1 MVDLM
6 VQLLWS
12 NFFFKSIYES
22 FGSLTRCK
30 LNVDQEEWKWPKN
43 ECVGFFNMPKKAV
56 LEEDKKFTF
65 NQYIIFSC
73 LDLFF
78 PLKNITWKII
88 ITTFLCHGPLPF
100 FYQSTS
106 IFTTPWDDFIVHV
119 VKSLVDLFGGH
130 ESTFGYGLLRPFYA
144 PCMPTRG
151 LLLFGQEF
159 IVGSLCK
166 VDNPYSIT
174 FLHQSPTSSGMWFG
188 VAPRIDNIKT
198 GV

>member
-100 FYQSTS
+100 FLSEHLNFHYALGRFHSPCCKEPCRFVWRSRVHLWIWPFTS
-106 IFTTPWDDFIVHV
+106 
-119 VKSLVDLFGGH
+119 
-130 ESTFGYGLLRPFYA
+130 LLRPLYA
-144 PCMPTRG
+144 HPWVASIWSR
-151 LLLFGQEF
+151 
-159 IVGSLCK
+159 I
-166 VDNPYSIT
+166 YSR
-174 FLHQSPTSSGMWFG
+174 FPL
-188 VAPRIDNIKT
+188 
-198 GV
+198 